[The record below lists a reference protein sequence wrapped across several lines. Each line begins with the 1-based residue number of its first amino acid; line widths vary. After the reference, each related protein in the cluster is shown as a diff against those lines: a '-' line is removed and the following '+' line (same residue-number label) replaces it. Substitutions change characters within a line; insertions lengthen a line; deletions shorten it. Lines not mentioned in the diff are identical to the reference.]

1 MGNEKI
7 TSFMGKNRYLSN
19 FYPAPIEYEGIRYQ
33 NNEAA
38 FQAQKAEDMEIR
50 LKFKDLP
57 PDKAKRLGRSVKL
70 RPDWEACKAIVMYEI
85 VKAKFTQNEELGKML
100 VSTGDAH
107 LEEGNTWGDT
117 TWGTVNGVGSNMLG
131 KILMEV
137 RAELAAEQ
145 GLKPKN
151 VLCVI
156 DSGDGKWYYGYTMGY
171 EGYGRY
177 EGPPYSKVF
186 NVDAWNLFHYLK
198 KYYDNGYRIKLFG
211 SMEEFLE
218 NGPKSNMT

>member
-1 MGNEKI
+1 MENGRI
-7 TSFMGKNRYLSN
+7 TSFMGNNRYLSN
-19 FYPAPIEYEGIRYQ
+19 FYSAPVEYDGIRYQ

-38 FQAQKAEDMEIR
+38 FQAQKTLDPETR

-57 PDKAKRLGRSVKL
+57 PNKAKRLGRSVNL

-100 VSTGDAH
+100 VTTGDAH

-117 TWGTVNGVGSNMLG
+117 IWGTVNGVGSNMLG

-137 RAELAAEQ
+137 RSELAAEY
-145 GLKPKN
+145 GSKPKN
-151 VLCVI
+151 ILCVI
-156 DSGDGKWYYGYTMGY
+156 DSGDGKWYFGYTMGY
-171 EGYGRY
+171 EGYGKR
-177 EGPPYSKVF
+177 EGAPYLRVF
-186 NVDAWNLFHYLK
+186 STDAWNLFHYLK
-198 KYYDNGYRIKLFG
+198 KYYDDGYQIKLFG

-218 NGPKSNMT
+218 NAPKSDMT